1 MLTELSQQEVLL
13 KNRIQ
18 YLKNKESK
26 ILRNLEEKSRLAEV
40 HDSSRERTDNPT
52 DLAQSQVVW

>member
-13 KNRIQ
+13 KNRIK